1 MLEVL
6 AYTLLGVG
14 LGTFTG
20 LIPGVHVNNL
30 VPLLVGASAISGL
43 LPMHLAAV
51 IVAMMITHTLIS
63 YIPATFLGA
72 PEPGTEL
79 SVLPAHRMLLEGRGY
94 EVVRL
99 TAFGCLGALMLS
111 AALAIPL

>member
-30 VPLLVGASAISGL
+30 APLLVGVAAVSGL
-43 LPMHLAAV
+43 PPMNIVAV
-51 IVAMMITHTLIS
+51 IVAM
-63 YIPATFLGA
+63 
-72 PEPGTEL
+72 
-79 SVLPAHRMLLEGRGY
+79 
-94 EVVRL
+94 
-99 TAFGCLGALMLS
+99 
-111 AALAIPL
+111 

>member
-30 VPLLVGASAISGL
+30 APLLVGVAAVSGL
-43 LPMHLAAV
+43 PPMNIVAA
-51 IVAMMITHTLIS
+51 IVAMMMSHTIIS
-63 YIPATFLGA
+63 YVSKKRYVFIERDSRVNRRKHGDNRTKA
-72 PEPGTEL
+72 
-79 SVLPAHRMLLEGRGY
+79 RK
-94 EVVRL
+94 
-99 TAFGCLGALMLS
+99 
-111 AALAIPL
+111 LA